1 MSRSLHRGALRAASP
16 HRSAIAHY
24 QPSTRCSI
32 SGAPPRPYRVVRS
45 FPQSDSRPEGTGSVA
60 PVDEPNDAGLS
71 SAEPSTLARTLALL
85 AILVAGASGGLIGH
99 AVTDLQ
105 CADSCPALAGSM
117 GLVGAVLAAAG
128 VAVVAVLSLRAMAEW
143 QATERQQAAR
153 DRHPVD

>member
-1 MSRSLHRGALRAASP
+1 MN
-16 HRSAIAHY
+16 
-24 QPSTRCSI
+24 QT
-32 SGAPPRPYRVVRS
+32 
-45 FPQSDSRPEGTGSVA
+45 
-60 PVDEPNDAGLS
+60 NDAGLS
-71 SAEPSTLARTLALL
+71 SAEPSTMARALALL

-105 CADSCPALAGSM
+105 CTDGCPALAGSI

-143 QATERQQAAR
+143 QATERQRAAR

>member
-1 MSRSLHRGALRAASP
+1 MSK
-16 HRSAIAHY
+16 
-24 QPSTRCSI
+24 ST
-32 SGAPPRPYRVVRS
+32 
-45 FPQSDSRPEGTGSVA
+45 
-60 PVDEPNDAGLS
+60 DAGLS

-85 AILVAGASGGLIGH
+85 AILVAGISGGLIGH

-105 CADSCPALAGSM
+105 CADGCPVLAGLM
-117 GLVGAVLAAAG
+117 GLVGAVIAAAG

>member
-1 MSRSLHRGALRAASP
+1 MSRSLHLGALRAASP
-16 HRSAIAHY
+16 HRLAIARY
-24 QPSTRCSI
+24 QPSIRCSI

-45 FPQSDSRPEGTGSVA
+45 FPQSDSRPEGTASVA

-85 AILVAGASGGLIGH
+85 AILVAGGSGGLIGH

-105 CADSCPALAGSM
+105 CANGCPALAGSM
-117 GLVGAVLAAAG
+117 GLVGAVLAAVG